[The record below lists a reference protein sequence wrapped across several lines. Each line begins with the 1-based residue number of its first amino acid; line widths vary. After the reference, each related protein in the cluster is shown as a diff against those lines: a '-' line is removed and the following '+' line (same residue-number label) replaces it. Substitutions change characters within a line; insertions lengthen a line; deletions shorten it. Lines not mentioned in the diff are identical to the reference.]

1 MTTAAVNHECP
12 YSQEP
17 KIGGNN
23 GNSGDSQKSRGLQ
36 PFPPYKKSGNKWEH
50 TPTFQYKSTALLC
63 LLIITVPTKKRVG
76 TNWERSTPL
85 ETLGVP
91 TVPTVPTV
99 FEFTGA
105 CSCEKTELGG
115 AMNPTCQ
122 YLSQRQRKWKPR
134 RNSVS
139 WSKASTL
146 CVKLSEGSK

>member
-1 MTTAAVNHECP
+1 MTAATAKHECP
-12 YSQEP
+12 NSQEP
-17 KIGGNN
+17 RIGGNSGN
-23 GNSGDSQKSRGLQ
+23 GGNNQKSRGLQ

-99 FEFTGA
+99 FELTGT
-105 CSCEKTELGG
+105 CSCEKTGLGG
-115 AMNPTCQ
+115 AMSPTCQ
-122 YLSQRQRKWKPR
+122 YLSQSQRKWKTRINP
-134 RNSVS
+134 VS
-139 WSKASTL
+139 WSKDSTL
-146 CVKLSEGSK
+146 CAKLSGGSK